1 MNSHLLYSCSPWV
14 HIVYFIFNQ
23 IMARSN
29 QVRIEFC
36 QYWKFRG
43 AIVLFLVRLVA
54 VIKIIN
60 GILSNKR
67 HKINSFWKAIL
78 HHFSRFVESFGEKPV
93 FQIRLFDAS
102 FIIAVAFHWWAGL
115 SWESVSINLITV
127 SFYEYM
133 RCSPFLNAV
142 KSRKR
147 GLFLLIY
154 RQFSQVLR
162 FLIFLRMMIHDLNR
176 LRRLILLKQRRL
188 VDLFELR
195 MLADIR
201 ECVELK
207 F

>member
-1 MNSHLLYSCSPWV
+1 MNSHVLNSCCPWV

-23 IMARSN
+23 IMTGSN
-29 QVRIEFC
+29 QVEIKFC

-60 GILSNKR
+60 GVLSNKR
-67 HKINSFWKAIL
+67 HKINSFWKAFL
-78 HHFSRFVESFGEKPV
+78 HHFSRFVESFGEKSV

-102 FIIAVAFHWWAGL
+102 LIIAGAFHRWAGL
-115 SWESVSINLITV
+115 SRESVSINLITV
-127 SFYEYM
+127 SFYENM

-142 KSRKR
+142 KSGKR

-176 LRRLILLKQRRL
+176 LRRLILLK
-188 VDLFELR
+188 
-195 MLADIR
+195 
-201 ECVELK
+201 
-207 F
+207 